1 MSKRTYDEVS
11 VVAKLS
17 KKRAI
22 TIDRGQKIIKVD
34 FESADVVGNK
44 SWGKIDYLCHY
55 CGYIW
60 LKATHKSFVAG
71 SKTKVVSTNTEVE
84 DKPKK
89 IKSLGGKKSKKLKM
103 L

>member
-11 VVAKLS
+11 VVARLS

-22 TIDRGQKIIKVD
+22 TIDKGQKIIKID

-60 LKATHKSFVAG
+60 HRVSHKSAVVTSKAKVA
-71 SKTKVVSTNTEVE
+71 STNVDADEP
-84 DKPKK
+84 KKK